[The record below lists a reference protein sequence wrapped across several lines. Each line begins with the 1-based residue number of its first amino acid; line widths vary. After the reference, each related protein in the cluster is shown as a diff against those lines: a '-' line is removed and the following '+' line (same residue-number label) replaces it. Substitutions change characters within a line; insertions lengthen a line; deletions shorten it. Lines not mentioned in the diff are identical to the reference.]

1 MAKRQDPGVPG
12 RKALKRILDR
22 KGIEAYGVELMKPWA
37 TMEEDMLELVR
48 LVAAAQERE
57 GGSLAFMGD
66 IEVDADGNLST
77 TLPEWMMEV
86 MEHFREKYGEEAGGV
101 VYEKAM
107 ALFMDR
113 ILPREDPGEGVS
125 VEVPLEAIVKRRQ

>member
-1 MAKRQDPGVPG
+1 MAKRKDPGVPD

-22 KGIEAYGVELMKPWA
+22 KGIEAYGVELTKPWA
-37 TMEEDMLELVR
+37 TMEEDMGELVR

-57 GGSLAFMGD
+57 GGSLPFMGE
-66 IEVDADGNLST
+66 IEVDADGNHFT
-77 TLPEWMMEV
+77 TLPEWMAEV
-86 MEHFREKYGEEAGGV
+86 MEHFRETYGRAKGDI

-113 ILPREDPGEGVS
+113 ILPREDPGDGAT
-125 VEVPLEAIVKRRQ
+125 VEVPLDAIVKRRQ